1 MNGKAVLSTA
11 VVLLFLLSSSA
22 MLTSSASAD
31 QVTDDTGLP
40 SSFDQRDLG
49 IVTPPKYQYPW
60 DTCWAFAG
68 TGSAET
74 AILSAMGS
82 TYGETGLDLSER
94 HVAYFSNNYVD
105 DPITYTQQGEGL
117 HARSSDPNAPLA
129 AGGVPYSYAQFF
141 STGVSPVPETSY
153 PYQGK
158 NGETMSQFYQDHDR
172 AEIVVREDNKDLEDL
187 IPFLMDEE
195 REKLFNSWIEK
206 GLIFPEGVDAEN
218 FTFDDFVEA
227 DIDYLQRQYQ
237 EHDEYSVYDDWS
249 IGIEGRNSIMGY
261 TMKDGN
267 RMRDPCKTEGS
278 AWIGID
284 EDAMNAIKSELMLG
298 HGLSISYGAGNRGY
312 NDEFGTYY
320 QTTTI
325 ATHAVQIVGWDD
337 SISKDR
343 FAYVVEDLKFTP
355 EGDGAWLCK
364 NSWGSETYGYDIGG
378 KTYYND
384 WGIKDENG
392 KHTGYFWLSYYDRS
406 LKYVESVSFSDK
418 LSGENGSTCY
428 VYDFLPDDKNR
439 YCEYGTPASMS
450 NVFTADSNMK
460 ITGISVSTREYGSD
474 VSVKVYADPESANP
488 SSGKLIYETEYSYPY
503 AGIHVI
509 YPDKTIEIKKGQR
522 FSVVYEE
529 HTPEGRYVLGV
540 NSYSKEGLKI
550 YGVSVINRGESF
562 LNLGDGWKDLVDEM
576 EGLEIYDPG
585 LAMDNFSIKV
595 FSADYHSEDDHP
607 EYTAAL
613 FGIIAVGAIVL
624 LLVRRHRTKYR

>member
-1 MNGKAVLSTA
+1 MSGKAFLSYA
-11 VVLLFLLSSSA
+11 VVVLFILSSSA
-22 MLTSSASAD
+22 AMISSASAD
-31 QVTDDTGLP
+31 QATDGAGLP
-40 SSFDQRDLG
+40 SNFDQRDLG
-49 IVTPPKYQYPW
+49 IVTPPRYQYPW

-82 TYGETGLDLSER
+82 TYEETGLNLSVR
-94 HVAYFSNNYVD
+94 HVAYFANNYVD
-105 DPITYTQQGEGL
+105 EPVTYTQKGEGL

-129 AGGVPYSYAQFF
+129 SGGVSYIYAQFF
-141 STGVSPVPETSY
+141 STGVSPVPEDSY
-153 PYQGK
+153 PYHGK

-172 AEIVVREDNKDLEDL
+172 AEVVVREDNKDLEEL
-187 IPFLMDEE
+187 IPFLMEE
-195 REKLFNSWIEK
+195 DREKLFDSWIEK
-206 GLIFPEGVDAEN
+206 GFVFPEGVDAEN

-227 DIDYLQRQYQ
+227 DIDYLERQYQ
-237 EHDEYSVYDDWS
+237 EHDEYSIYDDWS
-249 IGIEGRNSIMGY
+249 IGIEGRNSNVVY
-261 TMKDGN
+261 TMMDGN

-278 AWIGID
+278 EWVGID

-298 HGLSISYGAGNRGY
+298 HGLSISYGAGSKGY

-320 QTTTI
+320 QRTTI

-343 FAYVVEDLKFTP
+343 FAYVVEDLRFTP

-406 LKYVESVSFSDK
+406 LKYVESVSFSDR
-418 LSGENGSTCY
+418 LSDENGCTCY

-439 YCEYGTPASMS
+439 HCEYDVPVSMS
-450 NVFTADSNMK
+450 NVFTADSDMK

-474 VSVKVYADPESANP
+474 ISVKVYADPESGDP
-488 SSGKLIYETEYSYPY
+488 SSGKLIYETECSYPY

-509 YPDKTIEIKKGQR
+509 YPDKTVEMKKGQR

-529 HTPEGRYVLGV
+529 RTPEGKYVLGV

-550 YGVSVINRGESF
+550 YGVSVVNRGESF
-562 LNLGDGWKDLVDEM
+562 LNLGDGWKDLTDEM
-576 EGLEIYDPG
+576 EKLEIYDPG

-595 FSADYHSEDDHP
+595 FSSDYRSEDDHP
-607 EYTAAL
+607 EYAAVL
-613 FGIIAVGAIVL
+613 FGIIAIGAIVL
-624 LLVRRHRTKYR
+624 LLVRRR